1 MEDSKKNEKINYP
14 KLQQDLETETQVLR
28 PYMIEKNFNFLFQT

>member
-1 MEDSKKNEKINYP
+1 MEDSKKNEKIIHP

-28 PYMIEKNFNFLFQT
+28 PYMIEKKL